1 MKRSRDIIMS
11 NILKICIDGACK
23 TKIVYQ
29 ANLNF
34 RTVRP
39 YIELLTTKGMINA
52 KTDSKFVVYE
62 TTARGLELLDNF
74 KQIQSGLSWG
84 LEAQS
89 IKVLG

>member
-1 MKRSRDIIMS
+1 MKRSRDMIIS
-11 NILKICIDGACK
+11 KILNICIDGACK

-39 YIELLTTKGMINA
+39 YIELLTSKGMINA
-52 KTDSKFVVYE
+52 KTDSKLVVYE
-62 TTARGLELLDNF
+62 TTARGLKLLDNF
-74 KQIQSGLSWG
+74 KKIQNGLSWG
-84 LEAQS
+84 LETQS